1 MGNAEKIQIV
11 MNTLATLHMPA
22 TFENCNSLL
31 GIYATLTEVRDDLAR
46 TGAAA
51 QAEEEDDGR
60 EAAAE

>member
-1 MGNAEKIQIV
+1 MGNAEKIQVI

-22 TFENCNSLL
+22 TFDNCNSML

-46 TGAAA
+46 AARA
-51 QAEEEDDGR
+51 AKEEDNGR